1 MAYVNVYGTLEE
13 VESQLTY
20 RLQVFKHRS
29 HNDWI
34 SGMGTA
40 IAIAR
45 CILLHA
51 GLHWPGRHL
60 RVCKGPALCVPTYS
74 MRLCYSFTVP
84 ETTNST

>member
-34 SGMGTA
+34 SGVDGDGHRHREMYFV
-40 IAIAR
+40 AR
-45 CILLHA
+45 WASLARPASKGLQRSSPLRTYLLYASMLFFH
-51 GLHWPGRHL
+51 
-60 RVCKGPALCVPTYS
+60 GP
-74 MRLCYSFTVP
+74 R
-84 ETTNST
+84 ND